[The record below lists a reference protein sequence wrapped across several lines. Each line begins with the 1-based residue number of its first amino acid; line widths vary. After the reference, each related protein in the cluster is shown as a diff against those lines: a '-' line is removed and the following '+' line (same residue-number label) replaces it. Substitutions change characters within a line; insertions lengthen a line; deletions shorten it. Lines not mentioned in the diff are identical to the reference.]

1 MLESLRSKPDYVKK
15 IISFSLSSVI
25 FLMIMFV
32 WFTSYDARAH
42 SEESREKALT
52 PLSGFSAMFDN
63 KVSEVKE
70 NYSAN
75 LMYTTSPTEEKEA
88 DVVVPILPA
97 SVPQGFDTSAVVV
110 VDSSPLQAT
119 STNSVQFAPTQTQT
133 PVVSFTEPANNQTY
147 FNTAT
152 SGMRIL
158 PDL

>member
-15 IISFSLSSVI
+15 IISFSLSSII

-75 LMYTTSPTEEKEA
+75 LMYTTTSTEKKES
-88 DVVVPILPA
+88 DSIVPILPA
-97 SVPQGFDTSAVVV
+97 SVPQGFDASGVVV
-110 VDSSPLQAT
+110 VDSLPPQAT
-119 STNSVQFAPTQTQT
+119 STSTVQFVPAPTQTT
-133 PVVSFTEPANNQTY
+133 PVSFTESVNNQTY

-152 SGMRIL
+152 SGMHIL